1 MLGITVGV
9 KSYSTDYS
17 IETGKIKKIEEV
29 VVTDISSGAAV
40 TGVLEVGDVINS
52 ITIGGKTMEVTR
64 IHHVV
69 DSMLHAR
76 VGDSVKINITRGG
89 ETTDVVLQITEKMLK
104 NWRMPSEDPTMRQ
117 FFGRDLI
124 SRSKF

>member
-1 MLGITVGV
+1 
-9 KSYSTDYS
+9 
-17 IETGKIKKIEEV
+17 
-29 VVTDISSGAAV
+29 
-40 TGVLEVGDVINS
+40 
-52 ITIGGKTMEVTR
+52 MEVTR

-104 NWRMPSEDPTMRQ
+104 NWRLPS
-117 FFGRDLI
+117 
-124 SRSKF
+124 